1 MEAWVEVFGFMFLRW
16 RTGVLPIVARE
27 VADGGGGGRDILL
40 FLGRLLL
47 RSSVGLGMGLMM
59 VVMVDLYH

>member
-1 MEAWVEVFGFMFLRW
+1 MFASW

-40 FLGRLLL
+40 FLGGLVL
-47 RSSVGLGMGLMM
+47 RIGVGFGSAIDDSDDDGGGRFIQLSS
-59 VVMVDLYH
+59 